1 MNNYSQIFQQEIKCA
16 SLYYNSWGMNVMK
29 IFRSEVG
36 EYSFNP
42 SSINYQKQQTA
53 ASLINS
59 QMDDCS
65 GIALITGW
73 NKYHAITVHDIHDLD
88 SSYFSWLNNL
98 KDINGYIVQF
108 LKELRLPVDYPW
120 VIINKNGTGFSII
133 FTSEAILTDIHNMIF
148 TPWGVD
154 VDGEKIKHF
163 QKLELEWDGHI
174 LMPPTEIN
182 DEMYYF
188 RDNIYPESS
197 PLNVNL
203 SYIDLLIADFI
214 HDYSFNQYKNGTRV
228 YELYE
233 KSAKFFTYKD
243 YCNHNFYDNLE
254 WIKQCNTRDSLDALG
269 IAYALGRGVEV
280 DKAKAVK
287 YFKSAD
293 YLVSYFNLASLIAG
307 GVIEGTLQ
315 DVRYYLDK
323 IRDDIEFVDLWTEDE
338 DGNIYPEINHC
349 DLIYNNA
356 EKYCC
361 REQLYLFF
369 DTETTGIPNDYNA
382 PSEDTNNW
390 PRLVQIAWLITRK
403 NGDIYKEL
411 QSRIISPEGFRIP
424 QSSINIHGITQ
435 EKAVEDGEDLCNVLN
450 DFVNDVDDNDVILV
464 GHNIYFDIH
473 VVTAELI
480 RNDMIDEKETL
491 EKINKICTMK
501 KSTDFCK
508 ISGLYGYKYPK
519 LQQLYYKL
527 FGENFDNAHDAGSD
541 IEATRKCFFELK
553 RRGIL

>member
-1 MNNYSQIFQQEIKCA
+1 MNNYSQIFQQEIKSA
-16 SLYYNSWGMNVMK
+16 SLYYNSLGMNVMK

-73 NKYHAITVHDIHDLD
+73 NKYHAITVHDIHDLG
-88 SSYFSWLNNL
+88 SSYCYGL
-98 KDINGYIVQF
+98 KDINGYIVHF
-108 LKELRLPVDYPW
+108 LKVLRLPVDYPW

-133 FTSEAILTDIHNMIF
+133 FTSEAILTDIHDMIF
-148 TPWGVD
+148 TPWD
-154 VDGEKIKHF
+154 TYADGEKIKHF
-163 QKLELEWDGHI
+163 QKLELEWEGHI

-203 SYIDLLIADFI
+203 SYIDLLITHFI
-214 HDYSFNQYKNGTRV
+214 DTYSYNQYKNGTRV

-233 KSAKFFTYKD
+233 KSTKFFTYKD

-254 WIKQCNTRDSLDALG
+254 WIKQCNTGASLNALG

-293 YLVSYFNLASLIAG
+293 NLISDFNLASLIAG

-323 IRDDIEFVDLWTEDE
+323 NNINHLEIGTEDE
-338 DGNIYPEINHC
+338 DGNIHSEKFHC
-349 DLIYNNA
+349 ELIYDNA

-435 EKAVEDGEDLCNVLN
+435 EKAVEDGENLCDVLY